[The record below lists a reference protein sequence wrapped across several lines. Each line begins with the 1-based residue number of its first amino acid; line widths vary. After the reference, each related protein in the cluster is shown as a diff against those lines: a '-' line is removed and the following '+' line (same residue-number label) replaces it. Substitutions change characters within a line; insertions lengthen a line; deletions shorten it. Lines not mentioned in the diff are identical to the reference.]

1 MRTSRPWRIGD
12 IADYGGELH
21 LVLTTESPRRPSL
34 VLESLDF
41 GVKHR
46 VFAHMITR
54 PTTRHLQRAH
64 KRIATIARGFHQWS
78 MHIDIELKRRAA

>member
-1 MRTSRPWRIGD
+1 MALARPWRTGD

-21 LVLTTESPRRPSL
+21 LVLTPESPRRPSL

-46 VFAHMITR
+46 VFAHLLTR
-54 PTTRHLQRAH
+54 PTKRQLRRAH
-64 KRIATIARGFHQWS
+64 KRIAKLARGFHQWAL
-78 MHIDIELKRRAA
+78 HIDIELERRS